1 MIGEYKI
8 HSYIINY
15 KKYKVLCH
23 ECVCIKKIQ
32 SVINQNQDLHPTS
45 HIPHLQPHANN
56 NIQHKYIN
64 MSSNN
69 KKLVQLFKNNNN
81 FISIGYNCFFKKF
94 LKIKFLN
101 KKETNFFDN
110 IGISM
115 WGINELLL
123 NDFEDFFNPA
133 NYKQIKIKN
142 NENNKNN
149 EFLSNVKY
157 YIRFPHDLL
166 ISKFNGNYNG
176 QYFNNFINMY
186 SRRKTRL
193 YDLLTN
199 CKKVV
204 FLRLEEDIDD
214 RIIYPEYMEKFKTG
228 EFENLLVFTE
238 IIKNKFPN
246 LNFTVIFVSRTV
258 ETNIYLS
265 NNIIVLNTGEYA
277 INDWKKS
284 QDELENIFLSNYEL
298 IQTYFQNKL

>member
-1 MIGEYKI
+1 MNVVCTRKI
-8 HSYIINY
+8 YN
-15 KKYKVLCH
+15 
-23 ECVCIKKIQ
+23 
-32 SVINQNQDLHPTS
+32 VINPNQDLIYIPHPTF
-45 HIPHLQPHANN
+45 QPHANN

-123 NDFEDFFNPA
+123 NDFEDFFNPD

-142 NENNKNN
+142 NGDN
-149 EFLSNVKY
+149 EFLSNIKY
-157 YIRFPHDLL
+157 YVRFPHDLL

-176 QYFNNFINMY
+176 QYFNNFISTY

-214 RIIYPEYMEKFKTG
+214 RIIYPEYGEKFKAG

-265 NNIIVLNTGEYA
+265 NNIIVLNAGEYA

>member
-1 MIGEYKI
+1 
-8 HSYIINY
+8 
-15 KKYKVLCH
+15 
-23 ECVCIKKIQ
+23 
-32 SVINQNQDLHPTS
+32 
-45 HIPHLQPHANN
+45 
-56 NIQHKYIN
+56 

-69 KKLVQLFKNNNN
+69 NKLVKLFENNNN

-123 NDFEDFFNPA
+123 SDFEDFFNPD

-142 NENNKNN
+142 NENN

-157 YIRFPHDLL
+157 YVRFPHDLP
-166 ISKFNGNYNG
+166 IAEFDGNFNGK
-176 QYFNNFINMY
+176 YFNNFINMY
-186 SRRKTRL
+186 SRRKNRL
-193 YDLLTN
+193 YDLLSN

-204 FLRLEEDIDD
+204 FLRLEEDVDD
-214 RIIYPEYMEKFKTG
+214 RIIYPEYGDKFKTG

-246 LNFTVIFVSRTV
+246 LNFTVIYVSRTI
-258 ETNIYLS
+258 ETNIYVS

-277 INDWKKS
+277 VNDWKKS
-284 QDELENIFLSNYEL
+284 QDELENIFLSNYKL